1 MFLGV
6 IKTKK
11 QKQNKTKQNQK
22 NKKQKTKN
30 INEQFCSSLPAISQ
44 IHSFGTN

>member
-11 QKQNKTKQNQK
+11 QKQNKTKQKQK
-22 NKKQKTKN
+22 NKKQKTLMN
-30 INEQFCSSLPAISQ
+30 NFVVLYRQ
-44 IHSFGTN
+44 